1 MTHTIDARL
10 IGNSIKN
17 LRQRRHWTQDYV
29 ANNLIFCSVRNLRR
43 YENEGVKDID
53 LVNAFAKAFEVSAI
67 DILRGV
73 FLFVFENKKNIG
85 DLRHTLLTLICYSR
99 TFTAG

>member
-73 FLFVFENKKNIG
+73 FLFMARFMI
-85 DLRHTLLTLICYSR
+85 
-99 TFTAG
+99 